1 MVNPEYASVVT
12 EILSNKNKRKFN
24 ESVDIAINLKQVDMS
39 QPQNR
44 IDTEIILPHG
54 IGRDI
59 RVGVFARGD
68 MAERAKN
75 SGCFMVIS
83 PDEIDKL
90 GDDRAKLVELVENVD
105 FFVSDAQL
113 MPTIGKRLGSVLG
126 RKGKMPQPIPP
137 NADIKSIVERLSKSI
152 RLRSRDK
159 ATFHARIGSETMSPE
174 HLAENIE
181 TVVSNLL
188 NILEKGRFNISSI
201 YIKTTMSKAGRI
213 NI

>member
-1 MVNPEYASVVT
+1 
-12 EILSNKNKRKFN
+12 
-24 ESVDIAINLKQVDMS
+24 
-39 QPQNR
+39 
-44 IDTEIILPHG
+44 
-54 IGRDI
+54 
-59 RVGVFARGD
+59 
-68 MAERAKN
+68 
-75 SGCFMVIS
+75 MVIS